1 MRFQTLNLTN
11 IGVFAGEQTLDL
23 STTTAKQPIILIG
36 GLNGCGKTTLLE
48 AILLA
53 FYGKLSPAVRQS
65 GHSYDEYLSR
75 LATAGGEDNSSVEL
89 SFRHRDEHGDR
100 LYCIARSWSITGTRV
115 REELIVSVDGCHDP
129 LLSGHWADSVDRF
142 LPLRLAGLFFFDGER
157 IESLADPSMAPGL
170 ISSAIDSLLG
180 VDMVTQLDADLSLL
194 ERRRRRSLKPP
205 ADQVRIDEHTKELE
219 SLKIKRQEIKQR
231 QAALTDP
238 ILRSRNQLEAAEE
251 RLRERGGDLANARA
265 EYTTE
270 LASIEAHID
279 SIQTQMRTLASG
291 PLPLVLAQG
300 TLVQLLTVAQS
311 QLMATDNL
319 RIAELLDARDAVI
332 LDRLSVSGLD
342 ANAIKTIQ
350 KTLDAD
356 RADRNE
362 SATFEGPDLNL
373 TSDTVQQIRDVIHS
387 QLADAVESARSLIG
401 KFEILMERQVELQRL
416 LGAAPDEDSLL
427 PLVEAIR
434 EVQSEIARQEVEH
447 RKASSELEVVE
458 SRIAGVDRDLERLLR
473 DSKLGSV
480 AEDDT
485 RRFIEHAERARAT
498 LTEFRVQ
505 LIKQHLGRLE
515 ALILDGYQSLL
526 RKECLV
532 AAISIDPETC
542 DLTLSKTDGTIVATE
557 RLSAA
562 ERQLLATAILW
573 AFARAAGR
581 PLPVII
587 DTPLGRQD
595 STHRANFVDT
605 YLPDASHQVLV
616 LSTDE
621 EIDDTY
627 YELIKSR
634 VATEYLLEHDDA
646 TGCTHIRKGYF
657 SMETTDVA

>member
-1 MRFQTLNLTN
+1 MVTCDR
-11 IGVFAGEQTLDL
+11 
-23 STTTAKQPIILIG
+23 
-36 GLNGCGKTTLLE
+36 
-48 AILLA
+48 ILLLP
-53 FYGKLSPAVRQS
+53 FRPLFIR
-65 GHSYDEYLSR
+65 
-75 LATAGGEDNSSVEL
+75 SV
-89 SFRHRDEHGDR
+89 
-100 LYCIARSWSITGTRV
+100 AITGVTDV
-115 REELIVSVDGCHDP
+115 VSPVAICHAFDECG
-129 LLSGHWADSVDRF
+129 SAS
-142 LPLRLAGLFFFDGER
+142 LPCPFDG
-157 IESLADPSMAPGL
+157 
-170 ISSAIDSLLG
+170 LG
-180 VDMVTQLDADLSLL
+180 
-194 ERRRRRSLKPP
+194 
-205 ADQVRIDEHTKELE
+205 
-219 SLKIKRQEIKQR
+219 
-231 QAALTDP
+231 
-238 ILRSRNQLEAAEE
+238 
-251 RLRERGGDLANARA
+251 
-265 EYTTE
+265 
-270 LASIEAHID
+270 
-279 SIQTQMRTLASG
+279 
-291 PLPLVLAQG
+291 
-300 TLVQLLTVAQS
+300 
-311 QLMATDNL
+311 
-319 RIAELLDARDAVI
+319 
-332 LDRLSVSGLD
+332 
-342 ANAIKTIQ
+342 
-350 KTLDAD
+350 
-356 RADRNE
+356 
-362 SATFEGPDLNL
+362 
-373 TSDTVQQIRDVIHS
+373 
-387 QLADAVESARSLIG
+387 RSLIH
-401 KFEILMERQVELQRL
+401 KFEILLERQVELQRL

-427 PLVEAIR
+427 PLVEAIK

-498 LTEFRVQ
+498 LAEFRVQ

-515 ALILDGYQSLL
+515 TLILEGYQSLL
-526 RKECLV
+526 RKESLV

-542 DLTLSKTDGTIVATE
+542 DLTLSKSDGTILATE